1 MRNKFILSI
10 DYYHMTTDHKIIA
23 ILVICALVTAIF
35 GYAVVSN
42 PF

>member
-1 MRNKFILSI
+1 
-10 DYYHMTTDHKIIA
+10 MTTDHKIIA

-35 GYAVVSN
+35 GYSVVSH